1 MTANYLDSLIEQLGD
16 DCKALVAKVYRDRRW
31 IVTAFRDRG
40 QLMWCIGSAGNPAVL
55 YGTDLIGLCQ
65 TALK

>member
-1 MTANYLDSLIEQLGD
+1 MTANDVDSLIEQLGN

-40 QLMWCIGSAGNPAVL
+40 QLTWCIGSAGNPAVL
-55 YGTDLIGLCQ
+55 YGTDLVGLCQ